1 MRQVGQSLSNR
12 TRLYARLAGA
22 TVRVALGGLLSRD
35 RERLRER
42 QFDAF
47 ISYSH
52 ALDGRLA
59 VALQQALH
67 RLARPWYRLRALHVF
82 RDDTNLAANPDLWS
96 SITTGLGAARYFVLL
111 ASPEAARSEWVGK
124 EIHHWREHKPEH
136 RMLLVLTA
144 GELHWDPEARDF
156 DWERTDAVPRALSGA
171 FGDEPRYVDLRFAR
185 DLEPLSLRDPRFR
198 DAVADLAAAIH
209 ERPKDELI
217 GEDVRQHRRTRRIA
231 WSAALALLGLAIAAS
246 VAAIVAV
253 RERDRAEEQ
262 LRLATSRFVTQEAT
276 GALGDQ
282 HSQSVLLALEAH
294 ELSQT
299 PEARS
304 LLYRALA
311 RRPEIVRFMQ
321 SDAGA
326 PSEVAFSP
334 DGETLAAPTSS
345 GVVDLWDADSGRL
358 GQPVQVEGVPLLAA
372 AYSESGDTL
381 AAGAEDGSVHLF
393 DAESRQEYSEL
404 RPRRE
409 YGAALS
415 LTFAGDRR
423 LAAGY
428 SDDIV
433 VLWDTDSGRVV
444 DELKAPG
451 GPVDE
456 LSFGSRGRQL
466 AVGSGGATVDVWELR
481 GLPGF
486 VTSLDLGTTSEAV
499 SFSPRGDTLAVGT
512 LEGDVR
518 LWDSRGWRPLDSPG
532 RLPDAVSDLAFSAN
546 GRALAIATNDS
557 EVRLWSTREVE
568 WLREPLLG
576 HIGSVAA
583 VSFAPSGLGLAS
595 AGRDGNLIMWDP
607 NRSDRLAQIF
617 PAKTARGYARMAF
630 DPVTGRLAWTA
641 PRGGLLLGDLA
652 GGRPTG
658 ASVSVTHEKHVRGVQ
673 TQPHHLQPR
682 VQPGRRDAR
691 GGDWKGR
698 PS

>member
-1 MRQVGQSLSNR
+1 M
-12 TRLYARLAGA
+12 
-22 TVRVALGGLLSRD
+22 
-35 RERLRER
+35 
-42 QFDAF
+42 
-47 ISYSH
+47 
-52 ALDGRLA
+52 
-59 VALQQALH
+59 
-67 RLARPWYRLRALHVF
+67 
-82 RDDTNLAANPDLWS
+82 
-96 SITTGLGAARYFVLL
+96 
-111 ASPEAARSEWVGK
+111 
-124 EIHHWREHKPEH
+124 
-136 RMLLVLTA
+136 
-144 GELHWDPEARDF
+144 
-156 DWERTDAVPRALSGA
+156 PRALSGT
-171 FGDEPRYVDLRFAR
+171 FRDEPRYVDLRFAR

-198 DAVADLAAAIH
+198 NAVADLAAAIH
-209 ERPKDELI
+209 EHPKDELI
-217 GEDVRQHRRTRRIA
+217 GEDVRQHRRTRQMA
-231 WSAALALLGLAIAAS
+231 WHRGAGPFGLAIAAS

-262 LRLATSRFVTQEAT
+262 LRLATSGSVAQEAT

-282 HSQSVLLALEAH
+282 HSQSVLLALEAY

-311 RRPEIVRFMQ
+311 RRPEILRFMQ

-326 PSEVAFSP
+326 PSEIAFSP
-334 DGETLAAPTSS
+334 DGETLAAPTLQS

-358 GQPVQVEGVPLLAA
+358 GQPAQVEGVPLLAA

-428 SDDIV
+428 SDGIV
-433 VLWDTDSGRVV
+433 ILWDTDSRRVV
-444 DELKAPG
+444 DELPAPG
-451 GPVDE
+451 GLGVSE

-466 AVGSGGATVDVWELR
+466 AVGSGGATVDVWELK

-486 VTSLDLGTTSEAV
+486 VRPLDLGTTSEAV

-512 LEGDVR
+512 LDGDVR
-518 LWDSRGWRPLDSPG
+518 VWDSRGWTPLDSPG
-532 RLPDAVSDLAFSAN
+532 RLPGAVSDLAFSAN
-546 GRALAIATNDS
+546 GRALAIATIDS
-557 EVRLWSTREVE
+557 EVRLWSTRDLE

-607 NRSDRLAQIF
+607 NRSDRLAQILSCQDR
-617 PAKTARGYARMAF
+617 AR
-630 DPVTGRLAWTA
+630 VI
-641 PRGGLLLGDLA
+641 RGWRSTL
-652 GGRPTG
+652 
-658 ASVSVTHEKHVRGVQ
+658 
-673 TQPHHLQPR
+673 
-682 VQPGRRDAR
+682 
-691 GGDWKGR
+691 
-698 PS
+698 